1 MLQKHNQLLAYA
13 SCLIMTVSAAS
24 AEWQISAGDLLS
36 DTQLADNSVE
46 IRQAGDDV
54 YSRGAEWIRFT
65 SKENGIQADLATPPQ
80 RQNGPN
86 GIPHGYVATNETAET
101 AWYEGPTDRYQH
113 GALGDI
119 IEAGTLAFRIDG
131 KTLRFDLPQS
141 QVFEDIAPR
150 FADIDGNGTQD
161 FVTIRSDLKAGAAI
175 AVYTVQDNKIVELVA
190 TQPIGLANRWL
201 NIAGIADFN
210 GDGALDIAQVIK
222 PHLTGNLQ
230 ILTFEDGKLRILES
244 LIGLSNH
251 INGTTELDMS
261 AVADVDGDSVMD
273 LILPTF
279 GQGSLVAYSFKAGPK
294 RLFSVETP
302 TRISTAIGFMMTANS
317 PTFLFGDGSGKLVAV
332 ENRQ

>member
-13 SCLIMTVSAAS
+13 SCMIMTVSVAS
-24 AEWQISAGDLLS
+24 AEWQVSAGDALS
-36 DTQLADNSVE
+36 DMQPVENSVE
-46 IRQAGDDV
+46 IRQVVDDV
-54 YSRGAEWIRFT
+54 YSRGSEWVRLS
-65 SKENGIQADLATPPQ
+65 SKGNRIQSDLANPPK
-80 RQNGPN
+80 RSNVPN
-86 GIPHGYVATNETAET
+86 GIPHGYVATNETGET

-119 IEAGTLAFRIDG
+119 IEAGTLAVRIDG
-131 KTLRFDLPQS
+131 KTLRLDLPQS
-141 QVFEDIAPR
+141 QVYEDIAPR

-161 FVTIRSDLKAGAAI
+161 LVTIRSDLKAGAAI

-230 ILTFEDGKLRILES
+230 ILTFEGGKLRILES
-244 LIGLSNH
+244 LNGLSNH

-261 AVADVDGDSVMD
+261 AVADIDGDGVMD

-302 TRISTAIGFMMTANS
+302 TRIGTAIGILMTANS
-317 PTFLFGDGSGKLVAV
+317 PIFLFGDGSGKLVVV